1 METSCGFYILNKNNE
16 LLIIHPSLGKG
27 KGSWGIPK
35 GKMEVGETKL
45 ETAFR
50 ELKEE
55 TNLTIND
62 FTYIKHLPDSKYK
75 YREKMLHSFLL
86 KTDEF
91 DSNTPIECVSYVK
104 TGHMRVPENDKH
116 MWIDVNDNKLESLLH
131 EAQVSNLLLI
141 REIINKVKL

>member
-27 KGSWGIPK
+27 NGSWGIPK
-35 GKMEVGETKL
+35 GKMEKGETKL

-55 TNLTIND
+55 TNLTITD
-62 FTYIKHLPDSKYK
+62 FSYIKHLPDSKYK
-75 YREKMLHSFLL
+75 YREKLLHSFLL

-91 DSNTPIECVSYVK
+91 DSNTPIECVSYIK
-104 TGHMRVPENDKH
+104 TGHMRIPENDNYK
-116 MWIDVNDNKLESLLH
+116 WIDINDSKLESLLH
-131 EAQVSNLLLI
+131 EAQIANLLLI
-141 REIINKVKL
+141 RKIIK